1 MSPSIYAYI
10 FYGSLVI
17 MPILLFLIFLVLDRC
32 RVWSKKTA
40 KDVAEVKKHLA
51 YGDVKRLLSGI
62 SDRLADFNDKIAPD
76 FQKVLMSEIQQIVK
90 ECLRGNVEKDYKDIE
105 FLEPVDDL
113 QTQSENQELKPFNL
127 NDYLARMSDVES
139 KPIGFQD
146 LDEAFQVAFDESNLE
161 EVVQEVSNDKVA
173 DYSDK
178 FLKRPGICLNNIG
191 IKRISI
197 PPELWHTINSL
208 AYANASGSQNIEP
221 LSISAVA
228 FNIINDHFNSHS
240 EEINILAERG
250 TEKMLRGYDRY

>member
-1 MSPSIYAYI
+1 MSPSIYSYI

-17 MPILLFLIFLVLDRC
+17 MPILLFLIFFVLDRC

-40 KDVAEVKKHLA
+40 KDVAEIKEQFS
-51 YGDVKRLLSGI
+51 YDDVNRLLSCI
-62 SDRLADFNDKIAPD
+62 SERLADFNDKIAPD
-76 FQKVLMSEIQQIVK
+76 FQKVLMCEIKQAVK
-90 ECLRGNVEKDYKDIE
+90 ECLKGNLEKDYKDIE
-105 FLEPVDDL
+105 FLEPIDDL

-146 LDEAFQVAFDESNLE
+146 LDEAFQVAFDEGNVE
-161 EVVQEVSNDKVA
+161 EVREVSNDKVA

-178 FLKRPGICLNNIG
+178 YLKRPGICLNNIG

-250 TEKMLRGYDRY
+250 TEKILRGYDRY

>member
-17 MPILLFLIFLVLDRC
+17 MPILLFFIFLVLDRC

-40 KDVAEVKKHLA
+40 KDVAEVKKHFT

-62 SDRLADFNDKIAPD
+62 SDRLADFNDRIAPD
-76 FQKVLMSEIQQIVK
+76 FQKVLMCEIQQAVK
-90 ECLRGNVEKDYKDIE
+90 DCLKGNFEKDYKDIE

-113 QTQSENQELKPFNL
+113 QTQSENQEPMPFNL
-127 NDYLARMSDVES
+127 DGYLARMSDVES

-146 LDEAFQVAFDESNLE
+146 LDDVFQASFDEGNME
-161 EVVQEVSNDKVA
+161 EVREVSNDKVA

-191 IKRISI
+191 VKRISI
-197 PPELWHTINSL
+197 PPELWQTIHSL

-250 TEKMLRGYDRY
+250 TEKILRGYDRY

>member
-17 MPILLFLIFLVLDRC
+17 MPILLFLIFFVLDRC

-40 KDVAEVKKHLA
+40 KDVAEVKEQFS
-51 YGDVKRLLSGI
+51 YDDVNRLLSCI
-62 SDRLADFNDKIAPD
+62 SERLADFNDKIAPD
-76 FQKVLMSEIQQIVK
+76 FQKVLMCEIKQTVK
-90 ECLRGNVEKDYKDIE
+90 ECLKGNLEKDYKDIK
-105 FLEPVDDL
+105 FLEPIDDL

-146 LDEAFQVAFDESNLE
+146 LDEAFQVAFDEGNVE
-161 EVVQEVSNDKVA
+161 EVREVSNDKVA

-178 FLKRPGICLNNIG
+178 FLKRPGICLNNVG
-191 IKRISI
+191 VKRISI
-197 PPELWHTINSL
+197 PPELWHTIHSL

-250 TEKMLRGYDRY
+250 TEKILRGYDRY

>member
-17 MPILLFLIFLVLDRC
+17 MPILLFLIFFVLDRC

-40 KDVAEVKKHLA
+40 KDVAEVKEQFS
-51 YGDVKRLLSGI
+51 YGDVNRLLSCI
-62 SDRLADFNDKIAPD
+62 SERLADFNDKIAPD
-76 FQKVLMSEIQQIVK
+76 FQKVLMCEIKQTVK
-90 ECLRGNVEKDYKDIE
+90 ECLKGNLEKDYKNIE
-105 FLEPVDDL
+105 FLEPIDDL

-146 LDEAFQVAFDESNLE
+146 LDEAFQVAFDEGNVE
-161 EVVQEVSNDKVA
+161 EVREVSNDKVA

-250 TEKMLRGYDRY
+250 TEKILRGYDRY

>member
-40 KDVAEVKKHLA
+40 RDVAEVKKHFT

-62 SDRLADFNDKIAPD
+62 SERLADFNDRIAPD
-76 FQKVLMSEIQQIVK
+76 FQKVLMCEIQQAVK
-90 ECLRGNVEKDYKDIE
+90 ECLKGNFEKDYKDIE
-105 FLEPVDDL
+105 LLEPDDEL
-113 QTQSENQELKPFNL
+113 QTQSENQEPMPFNL
-127 NDYLARMSDVES
+127 DGYLARMSDVES

-146 LDEAFQVAFDESNLE
+146 LDEAVQAAFDEGNIE
-161 EVVQEVSNDKVA
+161 EVREVNNDKVA

-178 FLKRPGICLNNIG
+178 FLKRPGICLNNVG
-191 IKRISI
+191 VKRISI
-197 PPELWHTINSL
+197 PPELWHTIHSL

-250 TEKMLRGYDRY
+250 TEKILRGYDRY

>member
-40 KDVAEVKKHLA
+40 KDVAEVKKHFT

-62 SDRLADFNDKIAPD
+62 SDRLADFNDRIAPD
-76 FQKVLMSEIQQIVK
+76 FQKVLMCEIQQAVK
-90 ECLRGNVEKDYKDIE
+90 ECLKGNFEKDYKDIE

-113 QTQSENQELKPFNL
+113 QTQSENQEPMPFNL
-127 NDYLARMSDVES
+127 DGYLARMSDVES

-146 LDEAFQVAFDESNLE
+146 LDEAVQAAFDECNIE
-161 EVVQEVSNDKVA
+161 EVREVSNDKVA

-178 FLKRPGICLNNIG
+178 FLKRPGISLNNIG
-191 IKRISI
+191 VKRISI
-197 PPELWHTINSL
+197 PPELWDTIQSL

-228 FNIINDHFNSHS
+228 YNIINDHFNSHS

-250 TEKMLRGYDRY
+250 TEKIIRGYDRY